1 MPRKS
6 VLAILLLTLLVLASC
21 RSQETASQSQA
32 AKQPSQ
38 PPVQVK
44 LSEFAFQPNP
54 IRVKAGETV
63 QLELINDGKN
73 EHEFMAGRTVD
84 MHQGEANG
92 YQKDFFDSVKA
103 TSDKIKFIKEHGH
116 GSMIRIPAG
125 ARTTITF
132 TAPTTVVGEWE
143 VGCFVVGHYQ
153 SGMKGALV
161 VEAAG

>member
-1 MPRKS
+1 MPRKLS
-6 VLAILLLTLLVLASC
+6 LLALVLTLLVLAGC
-21 RSQETASQSQA
+21 RTTGTESQPQA

-38 PPVQVK
+38 PPIQVK
-44 LSEFAFQPNP
+44 MSEFAFQPNS
-54 IRVKAGETV
+54 IRIKAGQTV
-63 QLELINDGKN
+63 QLELINDGN
-73 EHEFMAGRTVD
+73 AEHEFMAGRTVD

-116 GSMIRIPAG
+116 GSMIRIAAG

-143 VGCFVVGHYQ
+143 VGCFVAGHYP
-153 SGMKGALV
+153 SGMKGTLI